1 MALSDVSLQSEPI
14 SVANDPRATF
24 AERKQARFDLPEVAF
39 GATVSIKSP
48 GADMQRRKFI
58 GLVGGAAAA
67 WPLAARA
74 QPQPAER
81 MRRIAILTDLPENES
96 SRQRVA
102 AFVAGLEDQGWREGR
117 NVRLD
122 IRWGANSP
130 ENSRKPA
137 AELLALEPDVILTS
151 ASAAAA
157 TMQQLTSTIPIVFV
171 LVVDPVGAGY
181 VDSLA
186 RPGRNLTG
194 FTLFEYSLAG
204 KWLALLK
211 EIAPKITRV
220 AVLRDA
226 SVAAGAGQFGVI
238 QAAAQSLG
246 VELRPLSLRD
256 ADEIDRGISAF
267 ALGPNDGL
275 LVTASPLAG
284 VHRERI
290 IALAAR
296 HRLPAVFAYR
306 HFVAAGG
313 LVAYGPDL
321 LSPMP
326 RAASYVSR
334 ILKGEKAAD
343 LPVQAPIKYELVVNL
358 RTAQALGLAV
368 PPTLLARADEVIE

>member
-1 MALSDVSLQSEPI
+1 
-14 SVANDPRATF
+14 
-24 AERKQARFDLPEVAF
+24 
-39 GATVSIKSP
+39 
-48 GADMQRRKFI
+48 MQRREFI
-58 GLVGGAAAA
+58 GLLGGAAAA

-74 QPQPAER
+74 QPAER
-81 MRRIAILTDLPENES
+81 MRRIAVLTDLAENDT

-102 AFVAGLEDQGWREGR
+102 AFVQGLADQGWREGR
-117 NVRLD
+117 DVRID

-157 TMQQLTSTIPIVFV
+157 TMQQMTSTIPIVFV
-171 LVVDPVGAGY
+171 LVVDPVAAGF
-181 VDSLA
+181 VDGLA

-194 FTLFEYSLAG
+194 FTLFEYSIGG
-204 KWLALLK
+204 KWLELLK

-220 AVLRDA
+220 AVLRDVG
-226 SVAAGAGQFGVI
+226 VAAGSGQFGAI
-238 QAAAQSLG
+238 QAAALSLG
-246 VELRPLSLRD
+246 VELRPLGVRD
-256 ADEIDRGISAF
+256 ADEIERGISAF
-267 ALGPNDGL
+267 APGPNDGL
-275 LVTASPLAG
+275 LVTASPLASM
-284 VHRERI
+284 HREKI

-296 HRLPAVFAYR
+296 HRLPSVFVYR

-321 LSPMP
+321 LSPMT

-358 RTAQALGLAV
+358 RTAQALGLTV
-368 PPTLLARADEVIE
+368 PPSLLARADEVIE